1 MLKSVDKPPSNH
13 HNTMTSLFILIRNI
27 NNFLPFRQF
36 CVFLLFLGPTA
47 VSAIEE
53 EVLMTFQL
61 PVIGEAHVNTVYDY
75 ETDKSFFPV
84 AELFCLLEINCKA
97 DAGKF
102 EVEGQFLNPGNYF
115 CINFREMQVTMGD
128 NNYQLIPGEFRVG
141 ETDFYLTP
149 DLFEQ
154 LFGLRFKVCM
164 SNLEV
169 SLETEH
175 TLPVEKRKE
184 RELGRHKT
192 GKFHDQMEVYPLAY
206 DRDRAFLNGGI
217 LDYAVTGRFSGGEKD
232 LLYTLTGG
240 IELLGGD
247 LQGTATGFKSDGRKS
262 HFMANEVRWRYVVR
276 DNKFLS
282 EVTAGQI
289 ATTGLQPLRINGVSI
304 SNDPVE
310 PRRMYDDFVFDGH
323 TVADSEV
330 EIYINDRLTGYQKTG
345 ESGYYRFNIPVS
357 YGTTRIGIR
366 IFTPSGE
373 IINTSRQMQVP
384 FTFLPPGEVSYHLQ
398 AGQTG
403 GRPYNYSGIREQNG
417 WIVHGNVAIGITGWL
432 TASVGAQNPAILN
445 TRMLTS
451 GYGQLSA
458 RIAKVYLLSGDFAP
472 GAFYR
477 LSGNVI
483 YANNLGLNFMY
494 THFDGQSIFN
504 YRRADEDLSS
514 HIFIPL
520 ILAGFTSSFRMGG
533 TITRTGKDKYI
544 RFRTDF
550 ISRFRQINY
559 RINYQGN
566 LMASGN
572 RYDFGEEVLTSSMTY
587 TLPFTAGLP
596 ACMSGI
602 FVKGEIQYDI
612 HRQRFLSSELQLTKT
627 VLKNGRLNIGGIY
640 YFGIRNIIAQ
650 IGLTFDLKQCRSTT
664 AINTSKQAS
673 WMRKSITGS
682 IGWDSSNKLLTL
694 NNRQQTGGGAASVV
708 LFVDNDNSGNF
719 NPGDLLL
726 PYRAVK
732 IDRMGTMQVGKDSI
746 LRLNQLQSYYRHNL
760 SVNRDA
766 IPDPSLVPVRDNFSF
781 VTDPN
786 RYKRIEIP
794 FYRGGIAEGT
804 VYSDREGQ
812 KYGLGS
818 VRLKVKRAGDETE
831 KTIRTFSNGGFY
843 IMDLPPGHY
852 TIFVDQSQLDLLNL
866 HQTKPAGF
874 EIKARSEGEYIEGL
888 EIILEQPTTGNG
900 AKDGKFNN

>member
-1 MLKSVDKPPSNH
+1 
-13 HNTMTSLFILIRNI
+13 MTSQLLPIRKI
-27 NNFLPFRQF
+27 INFLPFRPLYAL
-36 CVFLLFLGPTA
+36 LLFLEPTA

-53 EVLMTFQL
+53 EVLLTFQL
-61 PVIGEAHVNTVYDY
+61 PAIGEAHVNTVYDN
-75 ETDKSFFPV
+75 ETDKSFLPV
-84 AELFCLLEINCKA
+84 AELFNLLEINCKA

-102 EVEGQFLNPGNYF
+102 EVEGHFLYPGNHF
-115 CINFREMQVTMGD
+115 CINFREMQVTMGA

-154 LFGLRFKVCM
+154 LFGLRFKVSM
-164 SNLEV
+164 SNLVV

-175 TLPVEKRKE
+175 TLPVEKRKA
-184 RELGRHKT
+184 RELGRSNP
-192 GKFHDQMEVYPLAY
+192 GGYLDQMADYPLAY
-206 DRDRAFLNGGI
+206 DRDRAFLNGGM
-217 LDYAVTGRFSGGEKD
+217 LDYAVTGRFSGGSKD

-240 IELLGGD
+240 IEWLGGD
-247 LQGTATGFKSDGRKS
+247 LQGTVSGIKPDGRKS
-262 HFMANEVRWRYVVR
+262 HFTANEVRWRYVVR

-310 PRRMYDDFVFDGH
+310 PRRLYDDFVFDGH

-330 EIYINDRLTGYQKTG
+330 EIYINDRLSGYQRTG

-373 IINTSRQMQVP
+373 IITTSRQMQVP

-398 AGQTG
+398 AGQS
-403 GRPYNYSGIREQNG
+403 GRQPYNYGGTQEQPD
-417 WIVHGNVAIGITGWL
+417 WIMHGNVAIGLSGWL
-432 TASVGAQNPAILN
+432 TASAGVQNPVILN
-445 TRMLTS
+445 KRALTL

-458 RIAKVYLLSGDFAP
+458 RIAKLYLLSGDFAP

-483 YANNLGLNFMY
+483 YASNLGINFIY

-504 YRRADEDLSS
+504 YRQADEDFSS
-514 HIFIPL
+514 NIFIP
-520 ILAGFTSSFRMGG
+520 ITIAGFSSSFRMGG
-533 TITRTGKDKYI
+533 TITRTGKNKYA
-544 RFRTDF
+544 RFRADL
-550 ISRFRQINY
+550 ISRIRQINY

-566 LMASGN
+566 LMASGKTI
-572 RYDFGEEVLTSSMTY
+572 DFGEELLTSSVTY
-587 TLPFTAGLP
+587 TIPYAAGLP
-596 ACMSGI
+596 ACMRGI

-612 HRQRFLSSELQLTKT
+612 HRQGFLTSELQLTKT

-650 IGLTFDLKQCRSTT
+650 IGLSFDLKQLRSTT
-664 AINTSKQAS
+664 AINTSKHAV
-673 WMRKSITGS
+673 WARKSITGS

-694 NNRQQTGGGAASVV
+694 NNRQQTGGGAASVL
-708 LFVDNDNSGNF
+708 LFVDNDNSGTY

-726 PYRAVK
+726 PYRAVQ
-732 IDRMGTMQVGKDSI
+732 IDRRGTMQVGKDSI
-746 LRLNQLQSYYRHNL
+746 LRLNQLQSYYRYNL
-760 SVNRDA
+760 SVNRNA
-766 IPDPSLVPVRDNFSF
+766 IPDPTLVPVKDNFSF

-786 RYKRIEIP
+786 RYKRIDIP
-794 FYRGGIAEGT
+794 FYRGGVAEGT
-804 VYSDREGQ
+804 VYIEREGQ

-818 VRLKVKRAGDETE
+818 ARLKVRRTGEETE
-831 KTIRTFSNGGFY
+831 MTIRTFSNGGFY

-852 TIFVDQSQLDLLNL
+852 QIFVDPSQLDLLDL
-866 HQTKPAGF
+866 HQTTWAGF
-874 EIKARSEGEYIEGL
+874 EIKARAEGDYIEGL
-888 EIILEQPTTGNG
+888 EIIVKQEITGNVD
-900 AKDGKFNN
+900 KSGKSNYSDQGTR